1 MIESPCTK
9 ICQIDKNSGICLGC
23 KRNIDEISQWNNYT
37 YEEKKKIIDN
47 LRFRKINTKKK

>member
-23 KRNIDEISQWNNYT
+23 KRNIDEISQWQNYT
-37 YEEKKKIIDN
+37 DEEKNKILN
-47 LRFRKINTKKK
+47 KLRFRKINTKKK

>member
-23 KRNIDEISQWNNYT
+23 KRNIYEISQWQNYKD
-37 YEEKKKIIDN
+37 EEKKEILDK